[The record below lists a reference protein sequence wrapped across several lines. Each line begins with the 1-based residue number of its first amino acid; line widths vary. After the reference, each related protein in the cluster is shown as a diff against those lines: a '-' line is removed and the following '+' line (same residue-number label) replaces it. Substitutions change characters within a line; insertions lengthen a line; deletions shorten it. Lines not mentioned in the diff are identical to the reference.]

1 VYEPQQ
7 HVERCAAAKRGSRSP
22 RLSLDHLDTRGIA
35 FSDRPHW
42 IARRRGELVGVRRGN
57 SNGNGNGEVPRGGLG
72 RGPHD
77 RALTAVDLFAG
88 AGGFSLGLRRAG
100 FDVILANEYSVDAEW
115 TYRHNLLGGTWEGVF
130 PERPAE
136 PTGRARKAYRAA
148 ARKQM
153 MGERDALARDY
164 DRHMRGGDIREV
176 LPNQWLRRWLDGHSA
191 GIDVLVAGPPC
202 QGFSCA
208 GKACPDDERNLLV
221 HEALRVIRVLQPRVA
236 IIENVPGMLERH
248 SSLVREIGL
257 GLSRRSKNRPGYHV
271 FAELVHG
278 EPLGVPQTRR
288 RLLIVG
294 VRRDLVPLDAVE
306 KLPSLLFPVA
316 CPQERP
322 ADRRLFGTAL
332 SAGSALAAKEI
343 LGDLAASPP
352 PFGSGEKWTQP
363 YRRNGRHAPSTFLR
377 EVRATPS
384 AYLDGRL
391 MDPADRAA
399 VNEYFNHEASSH
411 LPDVARRLQLLRE
424 AAASSAEAR
433 QHRCSSAW
441 LRRQF
446 IEQFPALVTKKA
458 SQRVLLPDEW
468 PMLTVTSLPDDIVHH
483 AEDRIPTVREV
494 ARLQTFPDWFEF
506 KGVRTTGAERRRAG
520 VYVPQYTQVAN
531 AVPPRLA
538 HAVAA
543 RIRQFL
549 LLVEGDPACD
559 FTPDGGLYVTSNV
572 KGTARERLDEID
584 AALRAAD
591 NPRRGRNRGSTVR
604 GASLAERADL

>member
-1 VYEPQQ
+1 M
-7 HVERCAAAKRGSRSP
+7 
-22 RLSLDHLDTRGIA
+22 
-35 FSDRPHW
+35 
-42 IARRRGELVGVRRGN
+42 GN
-57 SNGNGNGEVPRGGLG
+57 RGGQG
-72 RGPHD
+72 KAGKNGTIAHGKSSRI

-115 TYRHNLLGGTWEGVF
+115 TYRHNILGGTSESLF
-130 PERPAE
+130 PERPVE
-136 PTGRARKAYRAA
+136 LSERACKAYRAA
-148 ARKQM
+148 AREQM
-153 MGERDALARDY
+153 LEERNGLARDY

-176 LPNQWLRRWLDGHSA
+176 LPDHWLRRWLGRQPS

-208 GKACPDDERNLLV
+208 GKACPDDDRNSLV
-221 HEALRVIRVLQPRVA
+221 NEALRVIRVLQPRVA

-248 SSLVREIGL
+248 ADLVREVGL

-271 FAELVHG
+271 YAELVHG

-294 VRRDLVPLDAVE
+294 VRRDIVNSDAGQI
-306 KLPSLLFPVA
+306 LPRLLFPVG

-322 ADRRLFGTAL
+322 ADGRLLGTHV
-332 SAGSALAAKEI
+332 SAGSSLTAKEI
-343 LGDLAASPP
+343 LGDLAAEPP
-352 PFGSGEKWTQP
+352 PFASGDNWTQS
-363 YRRNGRHAPSTFLR
+363 YRRNGRRGLSAFLR
-377 EVRATPS
+377 EVRAARS
-384 AYLDGRL
+384 QYLDGGV
-391 MDPADRAA
+391 MAPGDRAG
-399 VNEYFNHEASSH
+399 VGEYFNHEASSH
-411 LPDVARRLQLLRE
+411 LPDVSRRLQLLRK
-424 AAASSAEAR
+424 AAASSPEAR
-433 QHRCSSAW
+433 HHRCSSAW

-446 IEQFPALVTKKA
+446 SERFPELVTKKA
-458 SQRVLLPDEW
+458 SQRALLADEW

-549 LLVEGDPACD
+549 LLVEGDPACR
-559 FTPDGGLYVTSNV
+559 FEPDGGFYATPNV
-572 KGTARERLDEID
+572 KGTARTRLDEID

-591 NPRRGRNRGSTVR
+591 TPRRRTKRGSSTR
-604 GASLAERADL
+604 NASLTEGANL